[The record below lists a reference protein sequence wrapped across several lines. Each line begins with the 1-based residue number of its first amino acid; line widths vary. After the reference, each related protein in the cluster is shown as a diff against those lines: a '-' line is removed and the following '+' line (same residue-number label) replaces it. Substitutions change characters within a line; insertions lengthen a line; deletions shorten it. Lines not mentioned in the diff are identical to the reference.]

1 MTTREH
7 TKLDLMVFAINH
19 DFFGYGSICEKRP
32 DGRYVSIVDGEKYVD
47 SGRGLASQWDT
58 LDENEKKDIIAYFC
72 EKELNVSINI

>member
-19 DFFGYGSICEKRP
+19 DFFGYGSICEKRS

-72 EKELNVSINI
+72 EKELNVGINI